1 MSDLSNKI
9 ERLEEENETLKS
21 ENEELKEELSTTEA
35 GESLTSKIPFR
46 VGKKYFIRTVTYF
59 VTGKV
64 KKISGGFLVLE
75 DAAWIADTGRFNEAI
90 NKGTLSE
97 VEPVD
102 VTVYLNINS
111 ITDAYDWTHK
121 LPREVK

>member
-1 MSDLSNKI
+1 MNDITKQI
-9 ERLEEENETLKS
+9 EKLES
-21 ENEELKEELSTTEA
+21 ENEELKSRVEELEDELSTTET

-46 VGKKYFIRTVTYF
+46 VGKKYFIRTVTYH

-75 DAAWIADTGRFNEAI
+75 DAAWIADSGRFNEAI
-90 NKGTLSE
+90 NKGELNE

-102 VTVYLNINS
+102 VQVMLNINS
-111 ITDAYDWTHK
+111 ITDAYEWTHK

>member
-1 MSDLSNKI
+1 MTDV
-9 ERLEEENETLKS
+9 LEQVQNLQEENESLKA
-21 ENEELKEELSTTEA
+21 ENEELKEELGSTEA
-35 GESLTSKIPFR
+35 GESLTSKLPFKL
-46 VGKKYFIRTVTYF
+46 GKKYFIRTVTYF

-64 KKISGGFLVLE
+64 KAIKGGFLVLE

-90 NKGTLSE
+90 NNGILSE

-102 VTVYLNINS
+102 VQVFLNISS
-111 ITDAYDWTHK
+111 ITDAYDWKHK

>member
-1 MSDLSNKI
+1 MNDIAEKVEKLV
-9 ERLEEENETLKS
+9 EENEALKT
-21 ENEELKEELSTTEA
+21 ELEELKEELGSTET
-35 GESLTSKIPFR
+35 GESLTSKVPFK

-64 KKISGGFLVLE
+64 KKIAGGFLVLE

-90 NKGTLSE
+90 NKGALSE
-97 VEPVD
+97 VEPVN
-102 VTVYLNINS
+102 VLVFLNLNS
-111 ITDAYDWTHK
+111 ITDGYEWIHK